1 MIKLLTEGNYL
12 RGLDMKKY
20 RFYTLPLL
28 AVSFLGHAW
37 GQSACDLDGNGSTN
51 VVDVSRAVNMALGS
65 LPCTANVEGPQVCSV
80 ITVQRVVNAALGNA
94 CVTYSPVTGSYVVT
108 LSWLPSLSQGIT
120 GYNIYRRTT
129 PTGTP
134 SKVATVTGTTL
145 ADSSVTLG
153 QSYYYSAT
161 AVDASGNESS
171 PSNQTVAVIPAN

>member
-1 MIKLLTEGNYL
+1 M
-12 RGLDMKKY
+12 
-20 RFYTLPLL
+20 
-28 AVSFLGHAW
+28 
-37 GQSACDLDGNGSTN
+37 
-51 VVDVSRAVNMALGS
+51 
-65 LPCTANVEGPQVCSV
+65 CSV